1 MNQVTTHAPGRRV
14 ADRRNRRG
22 GRRLVRS
29 RPAFTL
35 VEMIVVIIIL
45 GVMAGV
51 ALPRLFGNDS
61 RRVEVE
67 VQAVQRLLTIAAE
80 RGSFIP
86 EPVAVDFDGASSTF
100 RLMVQRRGAA
110 FAPPRAGAGG
120 STARPGAR
128 EWTADALVQPVEL
141 SGTIVTNA
149 WTDGRP
155 LPARGWRVVF
165 TPTQPRPALAIQM
178 RSRSGGA
185 DSSGRA
191 EAWQVTLGTD
201 EPSASRAWLA
211 GSGAGAPLVATRAID
226 LDAAGKGEKPW

>member
-1 MNQVTTHAPGRRV
+1 MNLVTTQAIARRFGH
-14 ADRRNRRG
+14 RRIRPG
-22 GRRLVRS
+22 GRSRGRS

-51 ALPRLFGNDS
+51 ALPRLLGNDS
-61 RRVEVE
+61 RRVETE

-80 RGSFIP
+80 RGAFIP
-86 EPVAVDFDGASSTF
+86 EPVAVDYDSASSTF

-110 FAPPRAGAGG
+110 FSSSRAGGGG
-120 STARPGAR
+120 SNARPGAR
-128 EWTADALVQPVEL
+128 EWTTDALVQPVEL
-141 SGTIVTNA
+141 SGTIATNA

-165 TPTQPRPALAIQM
+165 MPAEPRPALAIQL
-178 RSRSGGA
+178 RPRSGGA
-185 DSSGRA
+185 NSSGQA
-191 EAWQVTLGTD
+191 DAWQVTLGPD
-201 EPSASRAWLA
+201 EPAASRASPA
-211 GSGAGAPLVATRAID
+211 GSAAGVPLAASRAID